1 MAVVCSK
8 KVNYVRQTHKRVPH
22 LSCCSPCL
30 PAVEEGLYYVVKM
43 AGSGSVCV
51 VNKDQLLT
59 GGGEE
64 LVVGARCEVGEEGG
78 VQSAVIIGAG
88 QFPFGSCFCSSLA
101 MCNAQVY

>member
-1 MAVVCSK
+1 M
-8 KVNYVRQTHKRVPH
+8 
-22 LSCCSPCL
+22 
-30 PAVEEGLYYVVKM
+30 VKM
-43 AGSGSVCV
+43 ADSGSVCV

-88 QFPFGSCFCSSLA
+88 QFPLRKLSATCRCTK
-101 MCNAQVY
+101 